1 MPAKT
6 VFRTTRAL
14 ETKAPPS
21 ATDAHL
27 QELVGLSAG
36 LGPLALAEVTSFAR
50 RAAELANQNAVA
62 DQVAEQYREHKQD
75 FEEWLTACCKKR
87 VRSTGDPDLDV
98 YLYGKGDR
106 R

>member
-1 MPAKT
+1 MTAKT

-27 QELVGLSAG
+27 QELVALGAS
-36 LGPLALAEVTSFAR
+36 LGPLALAEVTAFAK
-50 RAAELANQNAVA
+50 RAVQLASQNAA
-62 DQVAEQYREHKQD
+62 DDQLAEQYREHKQD

-87 VRSTGDPDLDV
+87 VRSTGDPDLD
-98 YLYGKGDR
+98 LFLNGKGDKR
-106 R
+106 